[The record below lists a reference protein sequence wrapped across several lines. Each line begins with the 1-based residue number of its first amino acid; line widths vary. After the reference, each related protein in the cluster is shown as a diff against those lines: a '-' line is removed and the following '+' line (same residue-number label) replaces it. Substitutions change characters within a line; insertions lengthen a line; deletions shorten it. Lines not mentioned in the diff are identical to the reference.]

1 MNKNSWQKP
10 KYLGNRKS
18 FEDEMK
24 SFFILF
30 KGLSMKEIKE
40 IFWKVRV
47 ELSEVKATFKINIR
61 N

>member
-10 KYLGNRKS
+10 KYLENRKS